1 MALVRRSTTRLAS
14 DGTLIKTLAKRHRI
28 ERYGDGDP
36 AAIPGRPMAGRAAE
50 SARGAG
56 YGLASPHAARHGRA
70 LLLAAA
76 FGEVVRKDGMLGAV
90 WGDAVVTE
98 DALTQCM
105 VELRKALG
113 DSARRSSVIETI
125 PHIGFRLIPPIDRSV
140 ASLEPRL
147 RWRLRLAVLAAA
159 LLTALLFFGQR
170 FYALREPA
178 PIDAVAVLPFENLS
192 GDPALRY
199 FSDGL
204 AEELLNSLA
213 NVPGLRVPART
224 PSFAFRDANLDVR
237 ELGSRLDVDTLVGGS
252 VRQQGPRLRVTV
264 QLIEAGSGP
273 HRWSEVYE
281 GDAGDLFSLQE
292 RIARNVAEASGL
304 DRQQLGTPPAV
315 DIEAYDWYLLGRQHL
330 REKVSRRH
338 FGDWIEPSR
347 RYF

>member
-1 MALVRRSTTRLAS
+1 MQWRSHSKSTSPASLVAGKKPTIRISTTPLSATEWLPAP
-14 DGTLIKTLAKRHRI
+14 TLR
-28 ERYGDGDP
+28 
-36 AAIPGRPMAGRAAE
+36 
-50 SARGAG
+50 
-56 YGLASPHAARHGRA
+56 
-70 LLLAAA
+70 
-76 FGEVVRKDGMLGAV
+76 
-90 WGDAVVTE
+90 
-98 DALTQCM
+98 
-105 VELRKALG
+105 
-113 DSARRSSVIETI
+113 
-125 PHIGFRLIPPIDRSV
+125 IGFRLIRPIDRSV

-147 RWRLRLAVLAAA
+147 RWQLRLAVLAAA
-159 LLTALLFFGQR
+159 LLTALLYFGQR

-192 GDPALRY
+192 GDPAMRY

-237 ELGSRLDVDTLVGGS
+237 ELGSRLDVDRLVEGS
-252 VRQQGPRLRVTV
+252 VRRQGPRLRVAV
-264 QLIEAGSGP
+264 QLFEAGSGS

-315 DIEAYDWYLLGRQHL
+315 DSEAYDWYLLGRQHI

-338 FGDWIEPSR
+338 FGDWVERSR
-347 RYF
+347 SYFERAIGYTPDFAAASPWLARTRELGRLTIPCQTLATATRGIHRPQDVRRNGPAAARCRMRQHVRCSSDGS